1 MHIKQSI
8 WQLLIRLWHH
18 ISPRRRLQFGILLLL
33 MLLSSF
39 AEIVSIGAILPFLGI
54 LTAPEQF
61 FKFPVT
67 QFFLKVL
74 NLTDLAQLIF
84 PFTFAFIIAILL
96 AAAMRL
102 ILLWYSTR
110 LSFATGA
117 DLSANTYR
125 RTLYQSYEI
134 HCARNSSAI
143 INAILSKANDV
154 IYSIIMPALTMI
166 SSTLILVTVIISL
179 LALNPTIA
187 LFVFGGLGIIYGS
200 IIYLTRKQLL
210 IHGRRIAIE
219 SNNIVKSLQEGL
231 GGIRDVLIDGSQ
243 DTYCKI
249 YRDTDAPL
257 RRAQGNSMFLSQS
270 PRYVIEALGMI
281 LIVVLAYSITQEAGG
296 LTKSIPIL
304 GALALCAQR
313 TLPVLQQAYSSWTS
327 IRINQ
332 ASLQDTLDLL
342 DQPLPCYAFQL
353 VSQQMSFNHSI
364 SLKQIDFRYSQQT
377 PFVLKHINLT
387 IAKGS
392 RVGIIGT
399 TGSGKSTLLDIVM
412 GLLQPTGGVLIIDDE
427 IVTSVNQRSWQAH
440 IAHVPQAIFL
450 ADSTIEENIAFGVP
464 KNQID
469 HKRVRQAAQQ
479 AQLTESIQKW
489 PDKYQT
495 YVGERGVRLSG
506 GQRQR
511 IGIARALYK
520 QADVIIF
527 DEATSALDNKTEQAV
542 MQSIESLSKDLT
554 ILIIAHR
561 LTTIKNC
568 TKIIELEEGVVK
580 KIGNF
585 EQVVSLKNK

>member
-1 MHIKQSI
+1 
-8 WQLLIRLWHH
+8 
-18 ISPRRRLQFGILLLL
+18 
-33 MLLSSF
+33 
-39 AEIVSIGAILPFLGI
+39 
-54 LTAPEQF
+54 
-61 FKFPVT
+61 
-67 QFFLKVL
+67 
-74 NLTDLAQLIF
+74 
-84 PFTFAFIIAILL
+84 
-96 AAAMRL
+96 
-102 ILLWYSTR
+102 
-110 LSFATGA
+110 
-117 DLSANTYR
+117 
-125 RTLYQSYEI
+125 
-134 HCARNSSAI
+134 
-143 INAILSKANDV
+143 
-154 IYSIIMPALTMI
+154 MPALTMI

-210 IHGRRIAIE
+210 IHGQRIASQ
-219 SNNIVKSLQEGL
+219 SNNIIKSLQEGL

-243 DTYCKI
+243 DTYCQI

-257 RRAQGNSMFLSQS
+257 RRAQGNCMFLSQS
-270 PRYVIEALGMI
+270 PRYGIEAFGMI
-281 LIVVLAYSITQEAGG
+281 LIVVLAYSIAQEAGG
-296 LTKSIPIL
+296 LIKSIPML

-342 DQPLPCYAFQL
+342 DQPLPSYAFQL
-353 VSQQMSFNHSI
+353 ATQQLPFNHSI
-364 SLKQIDFRYSQQT
+364 SLKQLDFRYSQQT
-377 PFVLKHINLT
+377 PYVLKQINLT

-392 RVGIIGT
+392 RVAIIGT

-469 HKRVRQAAQQ
+469 HRRVRQAAQQ

-527 DEATSALDNKTEQAV
+527 DEATSALDNETEQAV

-568 TKIIELEEGVVK
+568 TQIIELGEGVIK